1 VGAPKLRVFAG
12 PNGSGKS
19 TIKDQIPA
27 RLVNLYVNADELEK
41 SAKTTGFI
49 DLSDYGLELTE
60 QALRMYLT
68 QHPLI
73 IRAGLQESTGQL
85 TLSGQKIDL
94 RGVDINSY
102 HAAVIADLIRH
113 QLLERGIS
121 FTFETVMSSSEKVR
135 FMEMAQ
141 QMGYRTYLYFV
152 ATDSPQINILRV
164 ANRVDDGGHDVPID
178 KIIQRYARTL
188 SLLPEAIS
196 AANRAYIFDNSGDE
210 SVFLAEITDGT
221 TLEFHQDDMPDWFI
235 NAYLSRVWES

>member
-1 VGAPKLRVFAG
+1 MDV
-12 PNGSGKS
+12 
-19 TIKDQIPA
+19 
-27 RLVNLYVNADELEK
+27 
-41 SAKTTGFI
+41 
-49 DLSDYGLELTE
+49 
-60 QALRMYLT
+60 
-68 QHPLI
+68 
-73 IRAGLQESTGQL
+73 
-85 TLSGQKIDL
+85 
-94 RGVDINSY
+94 NSY

-113 QLLERGIS
+113 QLLERRIS

-135 FMEMAQ
+135 FMEAAQ

-164 ANRVDDGGHDVPID
+164 ANRVDDGGHDVPRD
-178 KIIQRYARTL
+178 KITQRYARTL

-210 SVFLAEITDGT
+210 SVFLAEITDGA